1 MRMQAAPQ
9 QALPQPGAAALL
21 LSGSRPDGVRLRP
34 LSGRDAAA
42 PILHLRREIDLSV
55 HAAAGPHFD
64 MLEKKETKSA
74 ASSLSRSTVNRW
86 APSASSRS
94 AGS

>member
-1 MRMQAAPQ
+1 MDMQAAPIH
-9 QALPQPGAAALL
+9 ASPQPGTGVLL
-21 LSGSRPDGVRLRP
+21 PAGSHLQGVRLRP
-34 LSGRDAAA
+34 LTGRDAAA

-64 MLEKKETKSA
+64 MLEKKEMKSA
-74 ASSLSRSTVNRW
+74 ASWPSRSTANQW
-86 APSASSRS
+86 APSASSRW